1 MRAGSWSVGS
11 VPERPSALTSKRHL
25 IWQGPLDRFYFSNNE
40 RKPAWREEGQRLI
53 SQHFKYHETILEKP
67 SGESSVGKAETL
79 LQVKDAEAKAKQTLE
94 QAEEKQ
100 RSIVAAARREAVDR
114 MQKAEQD
121 LRAKNES
128 AFAQERQSLSV
139 QRKHCS
145 PRAGTRLPRSR
156 PGLTIG
162 YPRQSS

>member
-114 MQKAEQD
+114 MQKA
-121 LRAKNES
+121 RAGPS
-128 AFAQERQSLSV
+128 RQERV
-139 QRKHCS
+139 
-145 PRAGTRLPRSR
+145 RLRSGETVAIR
-156 PGLTIG
+156 SEGSTA
-162 YPRQSS
+162 RQGQGRGCQDRGQG